1 MFWTRTDIFWLSLLK
16 VALVATVLMIMS
28 AGPAGAGAAKPK
40 KDDHGA
46 DQAGDESVVPLDP
59 HLVFMP
65 ALVVPVVEQGR
76 LIHYFYVG
84 IQLRV
89 VKVGK
94 VPKVKE
100 QVPVIQDA
108 FIRYVHHHPLHAYE
122 GEAHIDKAALAA
134 ALMPKVQE
142 LIDAE
147 LVEEIVIESIVRSV
161 I

>member
-1 MFWTRTDIFWLSLLK
+1 MFWTRTDILWLSFVK
-16 VALVATVLMIMS
+16 VALVAAILMALS
-28 AGPAGAGAAKPK
+28 VAPAGAGPAKPK

-46 DQAGDESVVPLDP
+46 DQTGDESVVPLDP

-65 ALVVPVVEQGR
+65 ALVVPVVEQGK
-76 LIHYFYVG
+76 LVHYYYVG

-100 QVPVIQDA
+100 QVPLIQDA
-108 FIRYVHHHPLHAYE
+108 FIRYVHRHPLHAYG

-134 ALMPKVQE
+134 ALMPKVKE
-142 LIDAE
+142 LIDPE
-147 LVEEIVIESIVRSV
+147 LVEEIVIESVVRSV